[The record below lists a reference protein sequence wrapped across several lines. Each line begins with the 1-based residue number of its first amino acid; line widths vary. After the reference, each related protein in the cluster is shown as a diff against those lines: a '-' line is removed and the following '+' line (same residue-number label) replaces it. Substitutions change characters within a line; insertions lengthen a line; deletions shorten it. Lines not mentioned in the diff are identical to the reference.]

1 MNKRPESNVS
11 PHAFAPAH
19 AESCDAV
26 QPAQAQGRSDLE
38 AWQAAQP
45 TNAFV
50 DDTHFRPLV
59 ALYVQSEP
67 LDAIHAELE
76 RFGAEV
82 AGPVDALVRRNNLDA
97 NLPRLER
104 YSDIGERIEQ
114 VEHHPSYHE
123 AGRYIYGAGI
133 MAAYEHAPNSAGVIS
148 RFYVSCYNGEAGHNC
163 PAACTAGVIRVL
175 QELAPA
181 AIHTRY
187 LPRFLSR
194 DYDEHL
200 EGAQFLTEVQGGSDV
215 GLNATRAVQQ
225 PDGSYRLWG
234 EKWFCSNID
243 AHVFLMTARFEDAPE
258 GTRGLGLFFVPRILE
273 DGSPNAFTIR
283 RLKDKLGTR
292 SMASAECDFRG
303 VQAWHMGET
312 DEGFKNMM
320 RLVINTSRLFNSA
333 ACMGI
338 ARRAYVTARTYAAHR
353 HAFGQPI
360 LNYPLVQETLANVK
374 AEVDACVSGMM
385 HLAWVAD
392 RVDGDTASENQLQF
406 YRLALNLNKVRTA
419 KSARWACVEG
429 IEILGGN
436 GAIESF
442 SVLPRLLRD
451 SIVCENWEGT
461 HNTLQMQIMRDMQK
475 YRVHEGF
482 FAYLAEL
489 LEATSAQDRDEV
501 DAVRQAI
508 AESIQALQ
516 RVSALDPA
524 SATLAMRPQMDQLS
538 WIMYASIR
546 LWERAKLDNPTPSDT
561 ASIQQYIAHRITRA
575 QDYSDAS
582 HLARIRQVVQDV

>member
-1 MNKRPESNVS
+1 MNQPPKYTFTPDLPAADS
-11 PHAFAPAH
+11 P
-19 AESCDAV
+19 CDAV
-26 QPAQAQGRSDLE
+26 QPAQAQGRSDLQ

-50 DDTHFRPLV
+50 EDTHFRPLV
-59 ALYVQSEP
+59 ALYVKAKP
-67 LDAIHAELE
+67 LEAVHAELE

-82 AGPVDALVRRNNLDA
+82 AGPVDELVRRNNLDA

-104 YSDIGERIEQ
+104 YSGIGARVEQ
-114 VEHHPSYHE
+114 VEHHPSYHQ

-133 MAAYEHAPNSAGVIS
+133 MAAYAHAPNSAGVIS

-175 QELAPA
+175 QELAPE
-181 AIHTRY
+181 AIRQQY

-194 DYDEHL
+194 DYDVHL

-215 GLNATRAVQQ
+215 GLNATRALEQ

-243 AHVFLMTARFEDAPE
+243 ANVFLMTARLEDAPE

-273 DGSPNAFTIR
+273 DGSTNAFTIR

-303 VQAWHMGET
+303 AKAYHMGAT

-360 LNYPLVQETLANVK
+360 LDYPLVQETLANVK
-374 AEVDACVSGMM
+374 AEVDACTSGMM
-385 HLAWVAD
+385 HLAWAAD
-392 RVDGDTASENQLQF
+392 QVDSAQADDNLQQF

-508 AESIQALQ
+508 AESIQALE

-546 LWERAKLDNPTPSDT
+546 LWERAQLGNPTASDT
-561 ASIQQYIAHRITRA
+561 ASIRQYIAHRITKD
-575 QDYSDAS
+575 QDYSDTS
-582 HLARIRQVVQDV
+582 HLARIRQVVQDI